1 MGTEVLETFA
11 SERIP
16 RTVCEGSLVPG
27 CPHLGAPQVF
37 APSHNQGR
45 LIMTTVLTK
54 PRSHPASQNPHWYT
68 AATGGGARLR
78 RGRHGARWSAVSQR
92 GEGALDRE
100 QGATR
105 PGEDQRASADQATMP
120 AKSPDFKLCHRTLDQ
135 LLSHPIIFADGAPDQ
150 VGTKLSVKTVINKD
164 Q

>member
-135 LLSHPIIFADGAPDQ
+135 LISHPIILTDRCSG
-150 VGTKLSVKTVINKD
+150 LSWALNSLN
-164 Q
+164 

>member
-1 MGTEVLETFA
+1 MNVGTEVLETFA
-11 SERIP
+11 SEPIP

-27 CPHLGAPQVF
+27 CRHCGAPQEF
-37 APSHNQGR
+37 APSHCQPGEADYDHGAHQTQVTPSVTEPS
-45 LIMTTVLTK
+45 LV
-54 PRSHPASQNPHWYT
+54 HT

-105 PGEDQRASADQATMP
+105 PGGDQRASADQATMP
-120 AKSPDFKLCHRTLDQ
+120 AKSPDFEIVSSHFGSAALTSNHINRWCSG
-135 LLSHPIIFADGAPDQ
+135 LSRD
-150 VGTKLSVKTVINKD
+150 KTEC
-164 Q
+164 

>member
-11 SERIP
+11 SEPIP

-27 CPHLGAPQVF
+27 CPHHDAPQEF
-37 APSHNQGR
+37 APSHCQGR
-45 LIMTTVLTK
+45 LIMATMLTK
-54 PRSHPASQNPHWYT
+54 PRSRPASQNPHWYT
-68 AATGGGARLR
+68 AATGGGAGLR

-105 PGEDQRASADQATMP
+105 PGVPIKGP
-120 AKSPDFKLCHRTLDQ
+120 ARIRRRCRLSLQILKSCHRTLDQ
-135 LLSHPIIFADGAPDQ
+135 LLSL
-150 VGTKLSVKTVINKD
+150 TKLSVKALINKD